1 MPTLPA
7 WILGDMLLP
16 AYLLLLGFGVVAALG
31 LALLGDGVES
41 LALRPLGPA
50 GIVSGLACFGGTGI
64 LTLRLFTLPPG
75 WSLFAAALSALSSVA
90 LFFALAGVAR
100 RAAQRRAALADLV
113 GAMARVVAPIE
124 PGALGTIA
132 TNGVRPSLTLAA
144 FSPENRTL
152 PVGAT
157 VVVTALRGE
166 AAEVVP
172 LPGTSAPETP

>member
-7 WILGDMLLP
+7 WLSADMLLP
-16 AYLLLLGFGVVAALG
+16 AYLLLLGLGVVAALG
-31 LALLGDGVES
+31 LALLGEADGPLS
-41 LALRPLGPA
+41 LRPLGPA
-50 GIVSGLACFGGTGI
+50 GLVSGLACFGGTGI
-64 LTLRLFTLPPG
+64 LALRLFALPPR
-75 WSLFAAALSALSSVA
+75 WSVFAAALSALASVA
-90 LFFALAGVAR
+90 LFFALAGAAR

-113 GAMARVVAPIE
+113 GALARVVAPIE

-132 TNGVRPSLTLAA
+132 TNGARPALTLAA

-172 LPGTSAPETP
+172 LPGTGTTETP